1 MRDYKEMQD
10 RVFGRVHEYED
21 KKTRRN
27 KAMRRI
33 LLTASPVCI
42 AAIIGA
48 GIYVN
53 GLNSVPVMEND
64 VSIVTENSAKLTS
77 KKAETSSE
85 AKFSTVSTAREV
97 NTNAVTE
104 TAVTVSEA
112 EQNNAPQE
120 KNAAETVQSHSA
132 AKTEQSPS
140 VSAGKKTN
148 VTQENNTAENVQS
161 HITTKAEHAQSAT
174 ASTAVQ
180 TAKTSA
186 VTAVQPEQAETP
198 HETEIRHGSM
208 SNDVFD
214 WIFQLTIN
222 DKFYLQLTQFNGK
235 SDRFTKEEMI
245 GHGWDFQSD
254 HYWDDTEIY
263 TTKES
268 KYILIARYESGTEI
282 VLWRVNDLIVGE
294 DEYGITGWNPS
305 DYTVKES
312 NYIGTV
318 SDFECIDFP
327 YIDEI
332 RDANS
337 ILEPECKLYTADENG
352 DVLIAVHTNG
362 NAIILHK
369 YNV

>member
-1 MRDYKEMQD
+1 MRNYKEMQD
-10 RVFGRVHEYED
+10 RVFRRVHEYED

-27 KAMRRI
+27 KAMRRF

-42 AAIIGA
+42 AVIIGA
-48 GIYVN
+48 GIYLN
-53 GLNSVPVMEND
+53 GLNRVPVVEND
-64 VSIVTENSAKLTS
+64 VSVVTENSAKLTS

-85 AKFSTVSTAREV
+85 AKFSTVSTAHGV
-97 NTNAVTE
+97 NTTAETSVTVSDAEQTNAV
-104 TAVTVSEA
+104 
-112 EQNNAPQE
+112 QE

-140 VSAGKKTN
+140 VSTGRKTN
-148 VTQENNTAENVQS
+148 VTQENNTAENVHS
-161 HITTKAEHAQSAT
+161 HITTKAEHSRSAA

-186 VTAVQPEQAETP
+186 VTAVQPEQAEIP
-198 HETEIRHGSM
+198 HGTDNRQGSM
-208 SNDVFD
+208 AICDR
-214 WIFQLTIN
+214 IFQLTIG
-222 DKFYLQLTQFNGK
+222 DTVYLQIDSFNGK
-235 SDRFTKEEMI
+235 SDRFTKDEMI
-245 GHGWDFQSD
+245 GHGWDFQPD

-282 VLWRVNDLIVGE
+282 VLWSVNDLIVGE
-294 DEYGITGWNPS
+294 DEYDITGWNPS

-337 ILEPECKLYTADENG
+337 ILEPECKLYTADENV

>member
-1 MRDYKEMQD
+1 MRNYKEMQE
-10 RVFGRVHEYED
+10 RVFRRVHEYED

-27 KAMRRI
+27 KAMRRF

-42 AAIIGA
+42 AIIIGA
-48 GIYVN
+48 GIYLN
-53 GLNSVPVMEND
+53 GLNRVPVIEND
-64 VSIVTENSAKLTS
+64 VSVVTENSAKLTS
-77 KKAETSSE
+77 KKAETSTE
-85 AKFSTVSTAREV
+85 AKFPTVSPACEV
-97 NTNAVTE
+97 NTSAE

-112 EQNNAPQE
+112 EQTNAAQE
-120 KNAAETVQSHSA
+120 KNAAENVQSHGA
-132 AKTEQSPS
+132 DKTEHSTS

-161 HITTKAEHAQSAT
+161 HITTKAEHSQSAI

-180 TAKTSA
+180 TSKTNT

-198 HETEIRHGSM
+198 HETEIRQGSM
-208 SNDVFD
+208 AICDR
-214 WIFQLTIN
+214 IFQLTIN

-235 SDRFTKEEMI
+235 SDLFTKDEMI
-245 GHGWDFQSD
+245 GHGWDFQPY
-254 HYWDDTEIY
+254 HRWDDTEIY

-332 RDANS
+332 RDAND
-337 ILEPECKLYTADENG
+337 ILEPECRLYTADENG

>member
-10 RVFGRVHEYED
+10 RVFRRVHEYED

-42 AAIIGA
+42 AVIIGA

-77 KKAETSSE
+77 KKAETTSGT
-85 AKFSTVSTAREV
+85 KFSTVSTAHGV
-97 NTNAVTE
+97 NTTAE
-104 TAVTVSEA
+104 TSVTVSEA
-112 EQNNAPQE
+112 EQTNAVQE

-140 VSAGKKTN
+140 VSKGRKTN

-161 HITTKAEHAQSAT
+161 HITTKAEHSPSVL

-186 VTAVQPEQAETP
+186 VTTVRPEQAETP
-198 HETEIRHGSM
+198 HETEIRQGSM
-208 SNDVFD
+208 AICDR
-214 WIFQLTIN
+214 IFQLTIG
-222 DKFYLQLTQFNGK
+222 DTVYLQIDSFNGK
-235 SDRFTKEEMI
+235 SDRFTKDEMI
-245 GHGWDFQSD
+245 GHGWDFQPD

-332 RDANS
+332 RDAND

-362 NAIILHK
+362 NIVILNK
-369 YNV
+369 SNF

>member
-1 MRDYKEMQD
+1 MRNYKEMQE
-10 RVFGRVHEYED
+10 RVFRRVHEYED

-27 KAMRRI
+27 KAMRRF

-42 AAIIGA
+42 AIIIGT

-53 GLNSVPVMEND
+53 GLNRVPVLEND
-64 VSIVTENSAKLTS
+64 VSVVTENSAKLTS

-85 AKFSTVSTAREV
+85 AKFPTVSTAGEV
-97 NTNAVTE
+97 NTSAATE
-104 TAVTVSEA
+104 TEVTASEA
-112 EQNNAPQE
+112 ERSNSAQE
-120 KNAAETVQSHSA
+120 KNAAETVQSHGA
-132 AKTEQSPS
+132 DKTEHSSS

-148 VTQENNTAENVQS
+148 VTQENNTAENVRS
-161 HITTKAEHAQSAT
+161 HITTKAEHSQSAT

-180 TAKTSA
+180 TAKTNA
-186 VTAVQPEQAETP
+186 VTAVQPEQAEIP
-198 HETEIRHGSM
+198 HETEIRQGSM
-208 SNDVFD
+208 AICDR
-214 WIFQLTIN
+214 IFQLTIN

-235 SDRFTKEEMI
+235 SDRFTKDEMI
-245 GHGWDFQSD
+245 GHGWDFQPD

-332 RDANS
+332 RDANG
-337 ILEPECKLYTADENG
+337 ILEPECKLYTADENE

-362 NAIILHK
+362 NAVILHK
-369 YNV
+369 DYNV

>member
-1 MRDYKEMQD
+1 MAICD
-10 RVFGRVHEYED
+10 R
-21 KKTRRN
+21 
-27 KAMRRI
+27 
-33 LLTASPVCI
+33 
-42 AAIIGA
+42 
-48 GIYVN
+48 
-53 GLNSVPVMEND
+53 
-64 VSIVTENSAKLTS
+64 
-77 KKAETSSE
+77 
-85 AKFSTVSTAREV
+85 
-97 NTNAVTE
+97 
-104 TAVTVSEA
+104 
-112 EQNNAPQE
+112 
-120 KNAAETVQSHSA
+120 
-132 AKTEQSPS
+132 
-140 VSAGKKTN
+140 
-148 VTQENNTAENVQS
+148 
-161 HITTKAEHAQSAT
+161 
-174 ASTAVQ
+174 
-180 TAKTSA
+180 
-186 VTAVQPEQAETP
+186 
-198 HETEIRHGSM
+198 
-208 SNDVFD
+208 
-214 WIFQLTIN
+214 IFQLTIG
-222 DKFYLQLTQFNGK
+222 DTVYLQICSFNGK
-235 SDRFTKEEMI
+235 SDRFTKDEMI
-245 GHGWDFQSD
+245 GHGWDFQPD

-332 RDANS
+332 RDAND

>member
-10 RVFGRVHEYED
+10 RVFRRVHEYED

-27 KAMRRI
+27 KAMRHI
-33 LLTASPVCI
+33 LLTASPVYI

-77 KKAETSSE
+77 KEAETTSGT
-85 AKFSTVSTAREV
+85 KFSTVSTAHGV
-97 NTNAVTE
+97 NTTAE
-104 TAVTVSEA
+104 TSVTVSDA
-112 EQNNAPQE
+112 EQTNAAQE

-140 VSAGKKTN
+140 VSKGKKTN

-161 HITTKAEHAQSAT
+161 HITTKAEHSQSEA

-198 HETEIRHGSM
+198 HGTENWQGSM

-235 SDRFTKEEMI
+235 SDRFTKDEMI
-245 GHGWDFQSD
+245 GHGWDFQPD
-254 HYWDDTEIY
+254 HHWDDTEIY

-294 DEYGITGWNPS
+294 DEYDITGWNPS

-332 RDANS
+332 RDAND
-337 ILEPECKLYTADENG
+337 ILEPECKLYTADENR

>member
-1 MRDYKEMQD
+1 MRNYKEMQD
-10 RVFGRVHEYED
+10 RVFRRVHEYED

-27 KAMRRI
+27 KAMRRF

-42 AAIIGA
+42 AVIIGA
-48 GIYVN
+48 GIYLN
-53 GLNSVPVMEND
+53 GLNRVPVVEND
-64 VSIVTENSAKLTS
+64 VSVVTENSAKLTS

-85 AKFSTVSTAREV
+85 AKFPTVSTADEV
-97 NTNAVTE
+97 NASAETEVT
-104 TAVTVSEA
+104 ASEA
-112 EQNNAPQE
+112 ERSNSAQE
-120 KNAAETVQSHSA
+120 KNAAETVQSHIITKA
-132 AKTEQSPS
+132 EQSQ
-140 VSAGKKTN
+140 SATAGRKTN

-161 HITTKAEHAQSAT
+161 HSATKAEHSQSAT

-180 TAKTSA
+180 SAKTNA

-198 HETEIRHGSM
+198 HGTDNWQGSM
-208 SNDVFD
+208 AISDR
-214 WIFQLTIN
+214 IFQLTIG
-222 DKFYLQLTQFNGK
+222 DTVYLQIDSFNGK
-235 SDRFTKEEMI
+235 SDRFTKDEMI
-245 GHGWDFQSD
+245 GHGWDFQPD

-332 RDANS
+332 RDAND

-362 NAIILHK
+362 NAVILHK
-369 YNV
+369 DYNV

>member
-33 LLTASPVCI
+33 LLTASPVYI
-42 AAIIGA
+42 AVIIGA

-64 VSIVTENSAKLTS
+64 VSIVTENSAKLTL
-77 KKAETSSE
+77 KTAETTSGT
-85 AKFSTVSTAREV
+85 KFSTVSTVHGV
-97 NTNAVTE
+97 NTTAE
-104 TAVTVSEA
+104 TAVTVSDA
-112 EQNNAPQE
+112 VQE
-120 KNAAETVQSHSA
+120 KNAADTVQSHSA

-140 VSAGKKTN
+140 VSTGKKTN
-148 VTQENNTAENVQS
+148 VAQENNTAENVQS
-161 HITTKAEHAQSAT
+161 HITTKAEHSQSAA

-186 VTAVQPEQAETP
+186 VTAVRTEQAETP
-198 HETEIRHGSM
+198 YETEIRQGSM

-235 SDRFTKEEMI
+235 SDLFTKDEMI
-245 GHGWDFQSD
+245 GHGWDFQPD
-254 HYWDDTEIY
+254 HHWDDTEIY

-332 RDANS
+332 RDANG

>member
-1 MRDYKEMQD
+1 MRDYKEMQE
-10 RVFGRVHEYED
+10 RVFRRVHEYED
-21 KKTRRN
+21 KKSRRS
-27 KAMRRI
+27 KAMRRF
-33 LLTASPVCI
+33 LLAASPVCI
-42 AAIIGA
+42 AIIIGA
-48 GIYVN
+48 GIYLN
-53 GLNSVPVMEND
+53 GLDRVPVMEND
-64 VSIVTENSAKLTS
+64 ISVFTENSAKLTS
-77 KKAETSSE
+77 KTAETTSG

-97 NTNAVTE
+97 NTSAE

-112 EQNNAPQE
+112 EQTKSAQE
-120 KNAAETVQSHSA
+120 KNAAENVQSHGA
-132 AKTEQSPS
+132 DKTEQSPS

-148 VTQENNTAENVQS
+148 VTQENNTAENLQS
-161 HITTKAEHAQSAT
+161 HITTKAEHSQSAT

-186 VTAVQPEQAETP
+186 VTTVQPEQAETP
-198 HETEIRHGSM
+198 HETEIRQGSM
-208 SNDVFD
+208 AICDR
-214 WIFQLTIN
+214 IFQLTIN
-222 DKFYLQLTQFNGK
+222 DKFYLQIDSFNGK
-235 SDRFTKEEMI
+235 SDRFTKDEMI
-245 GHGWDFQSD
+245 GHGWDFQPD

-294 DEYGITGWNPS
+294 DEYVITGWNPS

-332 RDANS
+332 RDANG
-337 ILEPECKLYTADENG
+337 ILEPECRLYTADENG

-362 NAIILHK
+362 NIVILNK
-369 YNV
+369 YNF

>member
-10 RVFGRVHEYED
+10 RVFRRVHEYED

-27 KAMRRI
+27 KAMRRF
-33 LLTASPVCI
+33 LLTGSPVCI

-53 GLNSVPVMEND
+53 GLNRVPVMEND

-85 AKFSTVSTAREV
+85 AKFSTVSTAHGV
-97 NTNAVTE
+97 NTTAE
-104 TAVTVSEA
+104 TAVTVSDA
-112 EQNNAPQE
+112 EQTNAVQE
-120 KNAAETVQSHSA
+120 KNPAETVQSHSA

-140 VSAGKKTN
+140 VSKGKKTN
-148 VTQENNTAENVQS
+148 VTQENNAAENVQS
-161 HITTKAEHAQSAT
+161 HITTKAERSRSET

-198 HETEIRHGSM
+198 HGTENWQGSM
-208 SNDVFD
+208 AISDR
-214 WIFQLTIN
+214 IFQLTIG
-222 DKFYLQLTQFNGK
+222 DTVYLQICSFNGK
-235 SDRFTKEEMI
+235 SDRFTKDEMI
-245 GHGWDFQSD
+245 GHGWDFQPD

-327 YIDEI
+327 YINEI
-332 RDANS
+332 RDAND

-369 YNV
+369 CNV

>member
-1 MRDYKEMQD
+1 MRDYKEMQE

-42 AAIIGA
+42 AIIIGA
-48 GIYVN
+48 GIYLN
-53 GLNSVPVMEND
+53 GLNRVPVVEND
-64 VSIVTENSAKLTS
+64 VSVVTENSAKLTS

-85 AKFSTVSTAREV
+85 AKFPTVSTAGEV
-97 NTNAVTE
+97 NTSAATE
-104 TAVTVSEA
+104 TEVTASEA
-112 EQNNAPQE
+112 ERSNSAQE
-120 KNAAETVQSHSA
+120 KNAAETVQSHITTKAEHS
-132 AKTEQSPS
+132 SS
-140 VSAGKKTN
+140 VSTGRKTN
-148 VTQENNTAENVQS
+148 VTQENNTAENVRS
-161 HITTKAEHAQSAT
+161 HITTKAEQSQSAT

-180 TAKTSA
+180 TAKTNA
-186 VTAVQPEQAETP
+186 VTAVQPEQAEIP
-198 HETEIRHGSM
+198 HETEIRQGSM
-208 SNDVFD
+208 AICDR
-214 WIFQLTIN
+214 IFQLSIGDTV
-222 DKFYLQLTQFNGK
+222 YLQIDSFNGK

-245 GHGWDFQSD
+245 GHGWDFQPD

-294 DEYGITGWNPS
+294 DEYGITGWNSS

-312 NYIGTV
+312 NYIGNV

-332 RDANS
+332 RDAND
-337 ILEPECKLYTADENG
+337 ILEPECKLYTADENE

-362 NAIILHK
+362 NAVILHK
-369 YNV
+369 DYNV